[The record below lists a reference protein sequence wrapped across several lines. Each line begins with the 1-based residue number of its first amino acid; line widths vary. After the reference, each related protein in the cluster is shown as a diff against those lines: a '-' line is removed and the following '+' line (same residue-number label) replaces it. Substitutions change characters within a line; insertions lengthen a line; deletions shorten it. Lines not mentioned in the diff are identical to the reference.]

1 MRAIRDAASHEETRR
16 CTQLKKADGD
26 LLLVLESHRSFSI
39 HEQSMKQFPKQVY
52 LKIENDGVEDYML
65 IYDQMPLPAPGDTT
79 MVGHYRLE
87 EIIYSS
93 KGSVKVA

>member
-1 MRAIRDAASHEETRR
+1 
-16 CTQLKKADGD
+16 
-26 LLLVLESHRSFSI
+26 
-39 HEQSMKQFPKQVY
+39 MKQFPKQVY

-65 IYDQMPLPAPGDTT
+65 IYDQMPLPAPSETT
-79 MVGHYRLE
+79 KVGRYRLE